1 VSKKLIPYGRQSL
14 DAADIRAVVK
24 TLKSAWL
31 TQGPAVEKFEE
42 AFAEYCG
49 APYAVAVSNG
59 TAGLHLAALA
69 AGVGPGD
76 EAVTSPMTFVATA
89 NAYRYCGANVRFADV
104 DDTLCPDP
112 VRIRRAMTA
121 KTKAVSL
128 VHFGGMPSTVV
139 KNDLSKKKKDF
150 TLVEDA
156 CHALGAE
163 VRSGGRWRR
172 VGDCAGTDM
181 AVFSF
186 HPVKHITTGEGGMIT
201 TRRKDLY
208 DKLRLLRSHGIE
220 KNPQK
225 TSGPDAGKPW
235 YYEMQALGFNYRIT
249 DIQCALGLSQLKK
262 IGGFVARRRAIAERY
277 DRAFEGMDG
286 VGVPVRAEDRTS
298 SYHLYTLRIDF
309 PHFCTTRPRVMEA
322 LRKEG
327 IGTQVHYIPVTRQPY
342 YRALGARPAD
352 YPETE
357 SYYAQALS
365 IPLFPAMSDADVR
378 RVAGAVRRVLAGK
391 TS

>member
-1 VSKKLIPYGRQSL
+1 MSKKLIPYGRQSL
-14 DAADIRAVVK
+14 DAADIKAVVR

-31 TQGPAVEKFEE
+31 TQGSAVEKFEE
-42 AFAEYCG
+42 AFAKYCG
-49 APYAVAVSNG
+49 APYAVAVANG

-69 AGVGPGD
+69 AGIEAGD

-89 NAYRYCGANVRFADV
+89 NAYRYCGATVRFADI
-104 DDTLCPDP
+104 DETLCPDP
-112 VRIRRAMTA
+112 VLVRRAVSA
-121 KTKAVSL
+121 QTKAVST
-128 VHFGGMPSTVV
+128 VHFGGMPSMIT
-139 KNDLSKKKKDF
+139 KSGLTKKKNLF
-150 TLVEDA
+150 LIEDA

-163 VRSGGRWRR
+163 IRSDGRWRR

-220 KNPQK
+220 RNPRK
-225 TSGPDAGKPW
+225 TSGPDSGKLW

-262 IGGFVARRRAIAERY
+262 IGGFVARRRAIAALY
-277 DRAFEGMDG
+277 DRAFEGMEG
-286 VGVPVRAEDRTS
+286 VGVPVRAADRAS

-309 PHFCTTRPRVMEA
+309 PHFCATRQAVMEA
-322 LRKEG
+322 LRKKG

-342 YRALGARPAD
+342 YRALGVLPSG
-352 YPETE
+352 YPEAE
-357 SYYAQALS
+357 KYYAEALS
-365 IPLFPAMSDADVR
+365 IPIFPAMSDTDVR
-378 RVAGAVRRVLAGK
+378 RVVSAVRRVLGGK
-391 TS
+391 G